1 MREYLD
7 PLDKPTLDG
16 PVTVLPTHLPLTG
29 EHVRCVVGY
38 PLGASQT
45 LVKAAEARLA
55 VAMGATEVEYVP
67 RREYLTDPSALLS
80 ELIAIKESVS
90 EEIPLGLRVRQGEEE
105 AVREVPAAWVTVS

>member
-45 LVKAAEARLA
+45 LVKAA
-55 VAMGATEVEYVP
+55 
-67 RREYLTDPSALLS
+67 
-80 ELIAIKESVS
+80 
-90 EEIPLGLRVRQGEEE
+90 
-105 AVREVPAAWVTVS
+105 